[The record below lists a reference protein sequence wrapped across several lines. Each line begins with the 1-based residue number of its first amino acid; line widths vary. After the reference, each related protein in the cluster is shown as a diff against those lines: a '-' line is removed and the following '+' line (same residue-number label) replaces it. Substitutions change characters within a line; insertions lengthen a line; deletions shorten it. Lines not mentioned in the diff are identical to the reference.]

1 MDSGLLDNIFK
12 ELASHSSQ
20 SIAIISEDGSEALTY
35 GELNMHSDKLCCR
48 INMVLSNMNLSEAPM
63 ISLMTEREFCMIIS
77 IIAILKSGGA
87 YVPVDPS
94 FPPDRQSHIFQ
105 HSRSNLL
112 ITDPATYKTALSL
125 GVTFPSVLLIN
136 TADGTPLEYLRP
148 LSVPQRSLRSPDD
161 LAYVLYTS
169 GSTGKPKGVMVMHQG
184 VINIVKWFA
193 EELVITPSDK
203 VLGLTTFCFDISV
216 LEMFLPLLYGATL
229 VIAKSSTQKDPF
241 HLLRSFNKDR

>member
-1 MDSGLLDNIFK
+1 MDSGLLDIIFK
-12 ELASHSSQ
+12 ERATHFSQ
-20 SIAIISEDGSEALTY
+20 SIAIMFEDGSKSLTY
-35 GELNMHSDKLCCR
+35 SELNMYSGRLCCR
-48 INMVLSNMNLSEAPM
+48 INELLSNMGLSEAPM

-112 ITDPATYKTALSL
+112 ITDPITYNKALSL
-125 GVTFPSVLLIN
+125 GVTFPPVLLIN
-136 TADGTPLEYLRP
+136 ADDGMPLEYAYT
-148 LSVPQRSLRSPDD
+148 SIAPQISLRSPED

-169 GSTGKPKGVMVMHQG
+169 GSTGKPKGVMVKHQG

-193 EELVITPSDK
+193 EELHITPSDR

-229 VIAKSSTQKDPF
+229 VIAKSITQKDLF
-241 HLLRSFNKDR
+241 TS